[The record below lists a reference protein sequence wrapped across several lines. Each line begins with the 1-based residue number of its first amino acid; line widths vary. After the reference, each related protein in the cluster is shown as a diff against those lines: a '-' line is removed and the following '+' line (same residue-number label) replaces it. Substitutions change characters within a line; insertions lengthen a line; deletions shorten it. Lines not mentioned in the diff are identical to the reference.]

1 MFLARRSH
9 GFSAQLVSRGL
20 ASKLF
25 RWTPKVVAPVDP
37 LPLSTRGVSSFDAN
51 KNYNRHCCH
60 AVFGGSSWRGHHSI
74 GRRDVNGNNALTS
87 TTRRLSSLRPFS
99 TTGSDG
105 GGNDDKDFFLH
116 DEDSLP
122 QPPSYIRDATTGKW
136 TGETHAELSSKD
148 RKLLKADDDAKGDEL
163 VNRLQKQWESAAHA
177 AEDGADR
184 RDDGLGTLS
193 PEHER
198 VARRIREQQ
207 LALGPI
213 GRDPS
218 LSSDVETPL
227 TKREYDALKGYAH
240 SQHGVHPGDIR
251 RLDRSDPDLLPH
263 RRDLSS
269 GADDPSSEASA
280 ATKQFFDPDLDLAHL
295 DPRLDR
301 AAFRDTSSEYEDVIR
316 DDPFADLLP
325 SDLNPARKVN
335 RRHAKPLPKRAM
347 HHNNLALLRR
357 YTTPGGKIMNRVQSR
372 LGAKDQRKVAKLIK
386 RARHLGLIP
395 HLGQWKFE
403 DHGYLHEKGLRSAD
417 DDGDG
422 KRDWEVEL
430 EKRGLWP
437 LKDEKEVVGRRLGV
451 DKILD
456 FLGNGRDGHG
466 HGQVREELEDLL
478 NFGSKGWEKRQK
490 GKGEEQKE

>member
-1 MFLARRSH
+1 M
-9 GFSAQLVSRGL
+9 
-20 ASKLF
+20 
-25 RWTPKVVAPVDP
+25 
-37 LPLSTRGVSSFDAN
+37 
-51 KNYNRHCCH
+51 
-60 AVFGGSSWRGHHSI
+60 
-74 GRRDVNGNNALTS
+74 TS
-87 TTRRLSSLRPFS
+87 MTRRLSALRPFS
-99 TTGSDG
+99 SSGSDNG
-105 GGNDDKDFFLH
+105 KGDGQDQDRGNHNDNAVDASDNHYFLN

-148 RKLLKADDDAKGDEL
+148 RKLLKLDDDAKGDEL
-163 VNRLQKQWESAAHA
+163 VTRLEKRWKSAA
-177 AEDGADR
+177 EEKGGD
-184 RDDGLGTLS
+184 DDGLGKWNE
-193 PEHER
+193 EHER

-218 LSSDVETPL
+218 LSLSGTADDMETPL
-227 TKREYDALKGYAH
+227 TKREFDALKGYAR
-240 SQHGVHPGDIR
+240 SQHDVHPNDFQ

-263 RRDLSS
+263 RHDLSS
-269 GADDPSSEASA
+269 GADDPSR
-280 ATKQFFDPDLDLAHL
+280 TVFDPDLDLAHL
-295 DPRLDR
+295 DRRLDR

-335 RRHAKPLPKRAM
+335 RRHAKPLPKRAL

-403 DHGYLHEKGLRSAD
+403 DHGYLHERGLRAAEEK
-417 DDGDG
+417 GEVGTEAEG

-430 EKRGLWP
+430 ERRGLWP
-437 LKDEKEVVGRRLGV
+437 LKDEREVVGRRLGV
-451 DKILD
+451 DKILE
-456 FLGNGRDGHG
+456 FLGRGRD
-466 HGQVREELEDLL
+466 GQVREELDELL
-478 NFGSKGWEKRQK
+478 TFGSKGWDKRQLN
-490 GKGEEQKE
+490 GKEEERKE